1 MLTAGLREFPNQ
13 TICAKRLRKGGMGL
27 FVVSGKKH
35 VAAAARREHRGGHH
49 MIEIRMQRQRL
60 RMPRPGGTR
69 ASEQWME
76 VVYFRR
82 KEVARLVHD
91 SHAKRVTRTDSLTRS
106 LLLRP

>member
-1 MLTAGLREFPNQ
+1 MLTAGVREFSNQ
-13 TICAKRLRKGGMGL
+13 IICAKRLRKGGMGL

-35 VAAAARREHRGGHH
+35 VAAPARREHRGGHH
-49 MIEIRMQRQRL
+49 MIEIHVAAAPE
-60 RMPRPGGTR
+60 MPRPGGTR

-91 SHAKRVTRTDSLTRS
+91 SHAKRVTRTDSRTRS